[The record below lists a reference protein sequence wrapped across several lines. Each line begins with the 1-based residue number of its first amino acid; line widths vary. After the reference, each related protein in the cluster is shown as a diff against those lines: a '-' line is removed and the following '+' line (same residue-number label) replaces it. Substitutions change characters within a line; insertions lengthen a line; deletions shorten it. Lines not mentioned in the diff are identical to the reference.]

1 VELNEIIKVVRNE
14 LKVTQEQLAH
24 DLHISF
30 STINRWENGKNSLS
44 KLARLRLIEYCEVK
58 GVKLEMINKLKE
70 L

>member
-1 VELNEIIKVVRNE
+1 MSLNETVKIVRNE
-14 LKVTQEQLAH
+14 LKITQEKLAH

-44 KLARLRLIEYCEVK
+44 KLAKLRLIEYCEVK
-58 GVKLEMINKLKE
+58 GVRIEIINKLRE